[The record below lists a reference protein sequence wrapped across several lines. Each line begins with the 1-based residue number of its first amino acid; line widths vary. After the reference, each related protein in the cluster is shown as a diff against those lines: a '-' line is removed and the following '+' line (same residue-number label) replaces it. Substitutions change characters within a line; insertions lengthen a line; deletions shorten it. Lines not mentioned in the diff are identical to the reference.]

1 MQTFATAV
9 AKNLPKQERQSKGCV
24 ASRYNLE
31 QISNRIISQIKHIET
46 THNWMRVDKY
56 FWKKSRLRL
65 PNVLL
70 FSFSYLNG
78 LETAH
83 SLNGKYIVY
92 GYSSLDTKIAPIN

>member
-46 THNWMRVDKY
+46 THN
-56 FWKKSRLRL
+56 
-65 PNVLL
+65 
-70 FSFSYLNG
+70 
-78 LETAH
+78 
-83 SLNGKYIVY
+83 
-92 GYSSLDTKIAPIN
+92 

>member
-1 MQTFATAV
+1 MWVCVAMTIKIRKYMQTFATAV

-56 FWKKSRLRL
+56 FRKSHVCGSLMFC
-65 PNVLL
+65 
-70 FSFSYLNG
+70 FSPF
-78 LETAH
+78 H
-83 SLNGKYIVY
+83 I
-92 GYSSLDTKIAPIN
+92 